1 MLMVLIMILC
11 GEFKGIDYDD
21 EGFSIIGD
29 FKVIEVGNEIFPPS
43 EDFKGIDDDYDAN
56 RDLH

>member
-1 MLMVLIMILC
+1 MLMALIMILC

-21 EGFSIIGD
+21 EGFLIIGD
-29 FKVIEVGNEIFPPS
+29 FKVIEVGDEGFSSS

-56 RDLH
+56 GDLH